1 MADLVKR
8 QHYVPRTYLK
18 HFGFL
23 NGEENYINVL
33 PNIENE
39 NEKIFETNIKN
50 VALEKNLYTL
60 PGETIEQKMAIE
72 KFYAD
77 ELEQHYDKI
86 YEILINPNRI
96 EITSEE
102 RNLIIST
109 VVTMYYRTTKWVNLS
124 RNLMSRVFTQMYE
137 LCEQTGK
144 DYFNYEGEKISIAG
158 KSLEEFTKEFNDER
172 QPGMILIQL
181 ETAFKLIALRSKFD
195 AIVVSKLNNENCEYV
210 TSDNP
215 VIASNPNTERVIPFN
230 HENLLYLPLDSKHML
245 MLIPE
250 VEKGNENKIFRK
262 TYEDI
267 RSKSSR
273 ITSNYQQMANSER
286 FVFGS
291 KSSLELYLK
300 TKSLTEKPLTE
311 KEANN
316 PDIINEILSKLD

>member
-23 NGEENYINVL
+23 NGAENFINVF

-86 YEILINPNRI
+86 YEILINPNKI

-102 RNLIIST
+102 RSLIIST

-124 RNLMSRVFTQMYE
+124 RNLMSRVFTQMFE

-158 KSLEEFTKEFNDER
+158 KSLEEFTIEFNDER

-195 AIVVSKLNNENCEYV
+195 AIVVAKLNNENCEYV

-215 VIASNPNTERVIPFN
+215 VIASNPKTERVIPFN

-245 MLIPE
+245 ILVPE
-250 VEKGNENKIFRK
+250 VEKGNENRIFRK
-262 TYEDI
+262 TYEDV
-267 RSKSSR
+267 RSKSAR

>member
-33 PNIENE
+33 PSIENE
-39 NEKIFETNIKN
+39 SNKIFEANIKN

-86 YEILINPNRI
+86 YEILINPNRV

-124 RNLMSRVFTQMYE
+124 RNLMSRVFTQMYD

-158 KSLEEFTKEFNDER
+158 KNLKEFTKKFNDER

-181 ETAFKLIALRSKFD
+181 ETAFKLITLRNKFD
-195 AIVVSKLNNENCEYV
+195 AIVVAKLNNENCEYV

-215 VIASNPNTERVIPFN
+215 VIASNPKTERVIPFN

-262 TYEDI
+262 TYENI

-273 ITSNYQQMANSER
+273 ITSNFQQMANSER

-316 PDIINEILSKLD
+316 PNIINEILSKLD